1 MKRLFLAGTL
11 LASSAFAQAVPVP
24 PQAKTAIVIPAP
36 IGVQVAGKDA
46 TYMLVVQNGAELSKF
61 LPLPPAQANSD
72 IVQVFVNTTDP
83 SATNFLA
90 RVVVLSE
97 AGNVSVLSQLVKRAP
112 AGDTLASFLVPL
124 NSTVLYVS
132 AEGINPQF

>member
-1 MKRLFLAGTL
+1 
-11 LASSAFAQAVPVP
+11 
-24 PQAKTAIVIPAP
+24 
-36 IGVQVAGKDA
+36 
-46 TYMLVVQNGAELSKF
+46 MLVVQNGAELSKF

-83 SATNFLA
+83 SVTNFLA